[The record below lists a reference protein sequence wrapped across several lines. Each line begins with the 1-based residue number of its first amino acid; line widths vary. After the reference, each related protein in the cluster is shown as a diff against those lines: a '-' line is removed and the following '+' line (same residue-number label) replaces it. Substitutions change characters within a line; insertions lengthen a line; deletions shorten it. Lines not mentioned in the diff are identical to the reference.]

1 MTASGRDS
9 KASASS
15 RFANCASASS
25 AAASS
30 AAGCSTCS
38 SASATRSRIATAS
51 ASASRRS
58 RCAISPSLAAPRAA
72 GIPITDRPL
81 ELVSD
86 PEVDVVVEVA
96 GGTEVGP
103 VLTAALAA
111 GKPVVTANKTLL
123 ASQLAELGVL
133 AQRTATPLY
142 CEAAAAAALPI
153 LRHLSHRADEVDSL
167 AGILNGTCNF
177 ILTRMEQELPQAE
190 AARRSAAARTDRS
203 ESRRR
208 PLGPRRRGQAVDP
221 RVPRVR
227 RLAAAR
233 RIPGPRHRV
242 DRAARLRSGRSHG
255 LPHPADRARGAA
267 RSARSTWRS
276 SRCCCPRGTCSRRSK
291 RNTTRSI

>member
-1 MTASGRDS
+1 MRELRIGLV
-9 KASASS
+9 
-15 RFANCASASS
+15 
-25 AAASS
+25 
-30 AAGCSTCS
+30 GCGVVGGGLLDMLERQR
-38 SASATRSRIATAS
+38 ARRRRSLRRALPR
-51 ASASRRS
+51 SRRS
-58 RCAISPSLAAPRAA
+58 RCAISTSRAAPRAA

-153 LRHLSHRADEVDSL
+153 LRHLSHRADEIDSL

-177 ILTRMEQELPQAE
+177 ILTRMEQELPQA
-190 AARRSAAARTDRS
+190 R
-203 ESRRR
+203 
-208 PLGPRRRGQAVDP
+208 
-221 RVPRVR
+221 
-227 RLAAAR
+227 
-233 RIPGPRHRV
+233 
-242 DRAARLRSGRSHG
+242 
-255 LPHPADRARGAA
+255 
-267 RSARSTWRS
+267 
-276 SRCCCPRGTCSRRSK
+276 SRRSK
-291 RNTTRSI
+291 RSGSG